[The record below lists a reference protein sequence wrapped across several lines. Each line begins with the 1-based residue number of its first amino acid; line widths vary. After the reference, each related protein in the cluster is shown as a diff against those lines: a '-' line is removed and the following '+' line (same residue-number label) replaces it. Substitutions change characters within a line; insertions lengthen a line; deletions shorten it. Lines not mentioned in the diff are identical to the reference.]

1 MFNNRL
7 KVYLNE
13 GYRILERE
21 NIASLNQYLYSGE
34 NYYQALK
41 IDMLN
46 AKNEIIILSPKV
58 KLSLIKKY
66 YNFIQ
71 SLLYEG
77 INIIIVTKDN
87 LLKDEQVYLSGLG
100 VKLLYQKTNLN
111 DIIIDN
117 KIIWVPNYGY
127 FEKNYQYID
136 ALKLKDVNVIE
147 EVINKIKN

>member
-117 KIIWVPNYGY
+117 KII
-127 FEKNYQYID
+127 
-136 ALKLKDVNVIE
+136 
-147 EVINKIKN
+147 